1 MIQPMSMYSIG
12 DDHPISPAEIL
23 YNAVIL
29 QAVKDY
35 RDARRK
41 LKRRPD
47 DKKAAASIREL
58 SGFFRSE
65 YFATLTRVDGRT
77 LLRRLMEEGELQ
89 KAFSSRGEALT
100 TAGGRSLVRAEV
112 KL

>member
-12 DDHPISPAEIL
+12 DDHPVSPVDIL
-23 YNAVIL
+23 YNAIIL
-29 QAVKDY
+29 QAVKDF

-47 DKKAAASIREL
+47 DKAATASIREL

-65 YFATLTRVDGRT
+65 YFSTLTGVDGPT
-77 LLRRLMEEGELQ
+77 LLRRLSEEG
-89 KAFSSRGEALT
+89 GEA
-100 TAGGRSLVRAEV
+100 R
-112 KL
+112 